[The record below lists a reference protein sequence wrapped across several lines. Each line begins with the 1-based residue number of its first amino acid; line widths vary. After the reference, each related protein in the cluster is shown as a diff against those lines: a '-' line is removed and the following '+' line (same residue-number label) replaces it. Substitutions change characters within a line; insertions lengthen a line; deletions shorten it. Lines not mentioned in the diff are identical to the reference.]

1 VSGPGDLMSGEE
13 IAERFGIK
21 PQSVHSFMRRYGVE
35 HVIVAGW
42 PRDKVERIER
52 KPRGRRRTDLH
63 ATTDTPEETT

>member
-1 VSGPGDLMSGEE
+1 MADDLMSREE
-13 IAERFGIK
+13 IAERFGIE

-35 HVIVAGW
+35 HVNGW

-63 ATTDTPEETT
+63 ATTDTPEATP